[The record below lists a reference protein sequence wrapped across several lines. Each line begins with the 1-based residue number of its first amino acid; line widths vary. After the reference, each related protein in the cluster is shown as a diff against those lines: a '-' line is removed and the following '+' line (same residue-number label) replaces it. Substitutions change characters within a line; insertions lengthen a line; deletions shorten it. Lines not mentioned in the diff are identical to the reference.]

1 MKSQNR
7 KLQISCDGGA
17 ATGKST
23 GAKMIA
29 KKYKLKFLSSG
40 LLYRYAGFLVIK
52 HKPKNKINF
61 LKKKF
66 KNLNYSKLH
75 KINLHDPEISKQS
88 AIIAK
93 IYKVR
98 EILKVFQNNFSKNN
112 KNCCI
117 EGRDISTKI
126 LPNSDIKFYFK
137 CNLSVATFRRFKELK
152 KINKKIKL
160 KDVKKALRIR
170 NNHDIKR
177 KNSPLLKH
185 RDAIEIDTSKLNKQ
199 AMLAKMSKH
208 VDKVIKKKYG
218 NWTRIKKN
226 KPLA

>member
-1 MKSQNR
+1 L
-7 KLQISCDGGA
+7 KLLNKKIQISCDGGG

-40 LLYRYAGFLVIK
+40 LLYRYASFLIIK
-52 HKPKNKINF
+52 HKPKNQIFF
-61 LKKKF
+61 LKKRF
-66 KNLNYSKLH
+66 KNLNYKKIH
-75 KINLHDPEISKQS
+75 RINLHTPEISKKTS
-88 AIIAK
+88 SIAK
-93 IYKVR
+93 INKVR
-98 EILKVFQNNFSKNN
+98 KILKTFQTKFADKF

-126 LPNSDIKFYFK
+126 LPNSDIKFFFK
-137 CNLSVATFRRFKELK
+137 CNLNTAALRRYKELK
-152 KINKKIKL
+152 KKDNKIKF

-170 NNHDIKR
+170 NNHDATR
-177 KNSPLLKH
+177 RFSPLLKH

-208 VDKVIKKKYG
+208 VDKVIKNKYG
-218 NWTRIKKN
+218 N
-226 KPLA
+226 